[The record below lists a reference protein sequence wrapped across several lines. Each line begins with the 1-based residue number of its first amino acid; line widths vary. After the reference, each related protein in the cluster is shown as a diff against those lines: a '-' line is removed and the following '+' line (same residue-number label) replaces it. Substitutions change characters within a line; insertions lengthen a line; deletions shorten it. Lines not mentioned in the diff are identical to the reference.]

1 MSRVLRS
8 PMLLAGGD
16 LLVVIVDCRPEA
28 WLAADTAGL
37 AAAEAEA
44 AAARAAQA
52 AEGSKPYL
60 ASRAL
65 DESWWRPFAMSR
77 RATFAEMLAA
87 LKLFV
92 ASYAMLSRKN
102 KLAVLGYNGREG
114 GFIYPVQMTTEGAS
128 MAEPLRPADYAAFI
142 DVACKHLRYGPEGV
156 LAPGVVMEEAVSF
169 DDFSE
174 RSKSLPSCMS
184 LALCYQNSQRQTA
197 RGLRARILVV
207 HAGEDV
213 AASYIPLIN
222 CMYTAQRFDVLVD
235 SMQLGEQQSTVLQQ
249 AAHLTGGVHIR
260 VQLDLQSVLLQF
272 MITHFLSER
281 AARDHLLQEQT
292 ADINFHGTCF
302 CHKKHVSKAFV
313 CSVCLSVWCREHAV
327 CPTCGTLSTPAGGSS
342 RVVARASAAS
352 APAAYGAGAARAPT
366 LSSAGAAASAGTL

>member
-1 MSRVLRS
+1 MVRNLAS
-8 PMLLAGGD
+8 PAGGD

-44 AAARAAQA
+44 AATRAVQA
-52 AEGSKPYL
+52 ADGSKPQL
-60 ASRAL
+60 ASHAD
-65 DESWWRPFAMSR
+65 DEPWWRPLATGR
-77 RATFAEMLAA
+77 RATFAEMLVT
-87 LKLFV
+87 LKMFV
-92 ASYAMLSRKN
+92 ASCALLSRKN

-114 GFIYPVQMTTEGAS
+114 GFIYPVQMTTEGSS

-142 DVACKHLRYGPEGV
+142 DIACKHLRYGPEGV
-156 LAPGVVMEEAVSF
+156 LAPGVVMDEAVSF

-197 RGLRARILVV
+197 RGLRSRILVV

-235 SMQLGEQQSTVLQQ
+235 SVQLGEQQSTVLQQ
-249 AAHLTGGVHIR
+249 AAHLTGGSHIH
-260 VQLDLQSVLLQF
+260 VKPAFQSVLLQY
-272 MITHFLSER
+272 MMTHFLPER

-327 CPTCGTLSTPAGGSS
+327 CPTCGTLSVAAGSGGAGATAAS
-342 RVVARASAAS
+342 ASAAS
-352 APAAYGAGAARAPT
+352 TAGAPRPPAP
-366 LSSAGAAASAGTL
+366 SSVRSAVPASAL